1 MLEQPVYAASDGDVR
16 DLVRERGWALL
27 VTGTT
32 VPVVSHLP
40 IVLERA
46 TPSAPGEVT
55 VLGHL
60 ARADAEVHELGRH
73 DVVLVVEGP
82 DGYVSPSFYAATPYV
97 PTWNFVVAHLH
108 GRPELLDAEET
119 WDVLARTVDHF
130 ESARPEPWRLDGVTD
145 YARSIAPHTTGF
157 RLTPT
162 RVVGK
167 AKLSQDKPD
176 TIVERVIHALDSDA
190 VHGNPALA
198 AAMRTH
204 AARAAAR
211 AVPAAAR

>member
-1 MLEQPVYAASDGDVR
+1 MLEQPVYAAAEGDVR
-16 DLVRERGWALL
+16 DLVRTRGWALL
-27 VTGTT
+27 VTGTPA
-32 VPVVSHLP
+32 PVVSHLP
-40 IVLERA
+40 IVLEP
-46 TPSAPGEVT
+46 TTSGAPGELT
-55 VLGHL
+55 VLGHV
-60 ARADAEVHELGRH
+60 ARADAELHELGQH

-119 WDVLARTVDHF
+119 WDVLVRTVDHF
-130 ESARPEPWRLDGVTD
+130 EAARPEPWRLDGVTD
-145 YARSIAPHTTGF
+145 YARSIAPYTTGF

-167 AKLSQDKPD
+167 AKLSQDKPSA
-176 TIVERVIHALDSDA
+176 IVDRVIDALDSDA

-198 AAMRTH
+198 DAMRVC
-204 AARAAAR
+204 AARTVRESA
-211 AVPAAAR
+211 P